1 MKKTYFFTIKI
12 FTFLVVVLSAFTITA
27 QKVSLENNWGVHG
40 LTVLDEQSNKVKFT
54 VSISDYIM
62 LDTEVDNKLMKTIS
76 TKGILLQNSEGYPDV
91 PGYSRYIAI
100 PQGAK
105 VNATVIRKQSKTV
118 SNIEIAPAPRI
129 PLDTEKGPLEYKK
142 NKEVYSSN
150 EFYPKN
156 ILQLS
161 EPMKIRGLDVV
172 IIGISPFQY
181 NPVTK
186 ELIVN
191 QDIEVEVTF
200 EGGNGQFGEDRL
212 RSRWWDPI
220 IRDAVVNQASIP
232 EKKAVAP
239 TRSQTGCEYII
250 IIPDDPVF
258 AQWADSIRI
267 FRLKQGISTQVYT
280 TTEIGGNTTTAI
292 ENFIDNAY
300 NTWDIPPAACLL
312 IGDY

>member
-129 PLDTEKGPLEYKK
+129 PLDTEI
-142 NKEVYSSN
+142 N

-239 TRSQTGCEYII
+239 TRSQT
-250 IIPDDPVF
+250 
-258 AQWADSIRI
+258 
-267 FRLKQGISTQVYT
+267 
-280 TTEIGGNTTTAI
+280 
-292 ENFIDNAY
+292 
-300 NTWDIPPAACLL
+300 
-312 IGDY
+312 